1 MIKRSIVPG
10 ECQALVVTC
19 IDFRF
24 QKYIQKWTDTTIVGG
39 FDRVAI
45 AGGVKSLPLI
55 TEQVALSHKLHKIRT
70 VYLINHEDC
79 GAYGEEGSFETHKKD
94 LKNAQKVLAKKF
106 PDLQIVVLYLKLS
119 GDFVAI

>member
-1 MIKRSIVPG
+1 MIKRSSVPE

-24 QKYIQKWTDTTIVGG
+24 QKFIQKWIEHTIKGG

-45 AGGVKSLPLI
+45 AGGVKSLQLI
-55 TEQVALSHKLHKIRT
+55 TEQVALSHRLHKIRT

-79 GAYGEEGSFETHKKD
+79 GAYGEEGNFETHKEG
-94 LKNAQKVLAKKF
+94 LKNAQKTLAKTF
-106 PDLQIVVLYLKLS
+106 PDLQIIILYLKLS
-119 GDFVAI
+119 GDFLAV